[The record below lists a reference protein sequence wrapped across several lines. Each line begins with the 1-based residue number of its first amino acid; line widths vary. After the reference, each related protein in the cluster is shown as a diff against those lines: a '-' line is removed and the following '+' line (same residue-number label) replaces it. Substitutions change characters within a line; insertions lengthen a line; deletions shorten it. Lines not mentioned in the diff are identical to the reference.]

1 MRIEG
6 RGGGAAGDEWA
17 ILGTPHG
24 AHLARARTVQNG
36 GEEVRESV
44 LVGVVPQR
52 WARPGAL
59 AATLLPCALRFA
71 LFALPSHPP
80 PACPWGPR
88 VVEIEIALEKNQNI
102 AMDHF
107 ATWN

>member
-44 LVGVVPQR
+44 VVGVVPQG
-52 WARPGAL
+52 WLGLEPL
-59 AATLLPCALRFA
+59 QPPFFLA
-71 LFALPSHPP
+71 LFVLLSLHYRPILCLPVLGVPVV
-80 PACPWGPR
+80 PWCGDR
-88 VVEIEIALEKNQNI
+88 
-102 AMDHF
+102 D
-107 ATWN
+107 